1 VISGGDAGMGENTQM
16 QSVRMRLLREMKEGI
31 YRYSNMLPR
40 EDVLA
45 ERLEISRTQ
54 LRDSLAQLERE
65 GFISRRQGVGTMIN
79 RHVLAVKVRM
89 DIESE
94 FMDMIAQ
101 SGCSP
106 SLLISEHDT
115 VPATETVAGRLGIAA
130 GGEALRVVR
139 LVAAD
144 GVPAIYCEDYIPLS
158 LIKKKGYAEEEL
170 EKPIFSFLK
179 RYCDL
184 EPYMDIT
191 EVQPAAADAKLAEI
205 FRVSEG
211 TPLLYLD
218 ELDYDREG
226 MPILYS
232 PQYYIGGV
240 IKHTLLRMKF

>member
-1 VISGGDAGMGENTQM
+1 MGESMQM
-16 QSVRMRLLREMKEGI
+16 QTVRMRLLREMKEGV
-31 YRYSNMLPR
+31 YRFSTMLPR
-40 EDVLA
+40 EEVLA

-65 GFISRRQGVGTMIN
+65 GFISRRQGVGTVIN

-89 DIESE
+89 DIEIE

-101 SGCSP
+101 SGHTPGILVSTY
-106 SLLISEHDT
+106 DT
-115 VPATETVAGRLGIAA
+115 LPATEAVAARLAICA
-130 GGEALRVVR
+130 GDAVLRVVR
-139 LVAAD
+139 LISAD
-144 GVPAIYCEDYIPLS
+144 GQPAIYCEDYIPLA
-158 LIKKKGYAEEEL
+158 LIKKKNYAGDEL

-191 EVQPAAADAKLAEI
+191 EVQPAVADAKLAGL
-205 FRVSEG
+205 FRVPEG

-218 ELDYDREG
+218 ELDYDKEG
-226 MPILYS
+226 MPMLYS
-232 PQYYIGGV
+232 PQYYVGGV